1 MTRTAAALALL
12 LAAAPVCAEPA
23 SYTATPPATAAQTA
37 PADAE
42 TLHQELRVLRDTMQ
56 AALNRRDLDT
66 LLDNLTDDVVFTT
79 MNGDRVRGK
88 EAVRAYYGKMLGGSG
103 AVVKSIDVHFE
114 ADALSHLYGD
124 TAVSFGHSR
133 DRYELAGGE
142 VWEVSPQWSAT
153 LVRQDGRWRI
163 AQFHYSVNML
173 DNPVLAAQ
181 RKLLLGGGAAA
192 ALAALALGFALGR
205 RGRRKAV

>member
-1 MTRTAAALALL
+1 MSRTAAALGRL
-12 LAAAPVCAEPA
+12 LAAAPVCAVPA
-23 SYTATPPATAAQTA
+23 PDTSSPPATAAQTA
-37 PADAE
+37 PSDAE
-42 TLHQELRVLRDTMQ
+42 TLHQELRALRDTMQ

-79 MNGDRVRGK
+79 MNGDRVQGK

-181 RKLLLGGGAAA
+181 RKLLLGGGAAT

-205 RGRRKAV
+205 RGRRKTV